1 MKKSIEQLET
11 ELVAQFAALENWEA
25 RYKKIIDMGKALP
38 EMPENLKTED
48 RKVKGCQSQVWLFAS
63 LDEQKNI
70 VYQAD
75 SDALIVKGLVA
86 VLVSIY
92 SNQDPELIMKH
103 QPDFIKKM
111 GFEENL
117 SPSRANGLASMIKQ
131 MKLYAM
137 AFFVMKTQK

>member
-1 MKKSIEQLET
+1 MKKSIEQIENEIVT
-11 ELVAQFAALENWEA
+11 QFAALENWEA
-25 RYKKIIDMGKALP
+25 RYKKIIEMGKALP
-38 EMPENLKTED
+38 EMPEKLKTED

-63 LDEQKNI
+63 LDEQKSI
-70 VYQAD
+70 HYQAD